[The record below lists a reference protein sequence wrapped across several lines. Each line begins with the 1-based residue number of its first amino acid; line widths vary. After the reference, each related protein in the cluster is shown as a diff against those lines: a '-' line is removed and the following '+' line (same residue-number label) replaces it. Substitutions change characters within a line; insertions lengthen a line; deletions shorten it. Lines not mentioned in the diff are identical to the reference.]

1 MAKKEIKHSP
11 LTKIKFADPI
21 FGISFHPEQPRFVVG
36 SSTGTVTA
44 YKYFVDPETATC
56 AAPEVVWTTKRHKG
70 SCRAL
75 IYSEDGT
82 SVFSVGSDGVIKRA
96 DSETGKVRAKNTE
109 SLESTPSCIVRSE
122 AYIAVGCEDGS
133 IVAFDKATLAEKQRA
148 EGAHDGECVNAL
160 LELTHQNKHSFASL
174 GSTTACV
181 VDVREGKGVV
191 STSDDQ
197 EDEILCGTMAAKDMG
212 VCGMS
217 QGQITTWTLGFNDQ
231 QNRIKLSE
239 ESIDA
244 VIGGEHDYEVYAG
257 GGEGIVWLANV
268 KSGKK
273 LEQYVHSRNDEVSF
287 LDLDCQYRLVT
298 ASMNSLKLWPTAED
312 EQKQAEVA
320 AAKGLEESKS
330 AAPTGPPRKKHKKL
344 KNKSHKPGVAH
355 FGDL

>member
-1 MAKKEIKHSP
+1 MAKKEVVVKHSP
-11 LTKIKFADPI
+11 LTKLKFADPI
-21 FGISFHPEQPRFVVG
+21 FGISFHPEEPRFVVG

-44 YKYFVDPETATC
+44 YKYSVDPSTATC

-75 IYSEDGT
+75 LYSEDGS

-96 DSETGKVRAKNTE
+96 DSVTGKVRAKNTE
-109 SLESTPSCIVRSE
+109 SLPSTPSCIVRSE
-122 AYIAVGCEDGS
+122 AYVAVGCEDGS
-133 IVAFDKATLAEKQRA
+133 IVAFDKATLAEKHRA

-181 VDVREGKGVV
+181 VDVRKGVK

-197 EDEILCGTMAAKDMG
+197 EDEILCGAMAAKDMG

-231 QNRIKLSE
+231 QNRVKLSE

-244 VIGGEHDYEVYAG
+244 VIAAEDDYEVYAG
-257 GGEGIVWLANV
+257 GGEGIVWLANT

-273 LEQYVHSRNDEVSF
+273 QDAFVHSKNDEVSF
-287 LDLDCQYRLVT
+287 LDLDYEYRLVS
-298 ASMNSLKLWPTAED
+298 ASMNSLKIWPTKED
-312 EQKQAEVA
+312 EQKQKEVA
-320 AAKGLEESKS
+320 AAKGEEEKKET
-330 AAPTGPPRKKHKKL
+330 PQGPPRKKHKKL
-344 KNKSHKPGVAH
+344 KNKNHKAGVAH
-355 FGDL
+355 FADM